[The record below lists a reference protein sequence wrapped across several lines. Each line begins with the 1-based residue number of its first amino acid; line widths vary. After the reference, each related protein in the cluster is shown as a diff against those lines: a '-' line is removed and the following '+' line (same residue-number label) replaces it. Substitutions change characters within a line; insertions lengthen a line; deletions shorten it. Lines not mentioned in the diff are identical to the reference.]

1 MIDFVAGLSSRERA
15 SSAPDG
21 PTGSTRSYIVT
32 RPNSS
37 VVRSPVA
44 VELVSEPIAR
54 YEPCRRLRYQ
64 VGKLR
69 HLEPP
74 LRGHGGEARWHDHI
88 GEPTGVRLSELVPG
102 EPQHFTMAIFTS
114 GLLPFGERRFVTVS
128 GVDLVFEDARDRI
141 QTLPLR

>member
-1 MIDFVAGLSSRERA
+1 MAGPATRSPRA
-15 SSAPDG
+15 SGCISA
-21 PTGSTRSYIVT
+21 SASIER
-32 RPNSS
+32 
-37 VVRSPVA
+37 
-44 VELVSEPIAR
+44 EPPYPILADVQ
-54 YEPCRRLRYQ
+54 YQ
-64 VGKLR
+64 VGNLR